1 MQEVSSV
8 FFEPVHKQATL
19 KQHEQRLVAMDKC
32 WKVPYAWLQS
42 CMGEGGQDYLMKAF
56 LKCLPNRVEVATPS
70 QAAQAIEQLTASKL
84 YSFSSRGG
92 QGAVS
97 AAQEMVNSLV
107 HGFAPSL
114 GQNPSVFLMQVWA
127 KLPNFCQYHKKG
139 NERLVGKAA
148 CEAMLQD
155 IGVSSI

>member
-1 MQEVSSV
+1 M
-8 FFEPVHKQATL
+8 QATL

-56 LKCLPNRVEVATPS
+56 LKCLPNEHEEATPGE
-70 QAAQAIEQLTASKL
+70 AAQAIQQLSASKL

-92 QGAVS
+92 QGAVN

-107 HGFAPSL
+107 HGFPPSL
-114 GQNPSVFLMQVWA
+114 GTNPSMFLTQVWA
-127 KLPNFCQYHKKG
+127 KLPNFCTYNKKG
-139 NERLVGKAA
+139 QRLVGKAA
-148 CEAMLQD
+148 CEAMLED
-155 IGVSSI
+155 IGYCSI

>member
-56 LKCLPNRVEVATPS
+56 PKCLPNEHEEATPGE
-70 QAAQAIEQLTASKL
+70 AAQAIQQLSASKL

-92 QGAVS
+92 QGAVN

-107 HGFAPSL
+107 HGFPPSL
-114 GQNPSVFLMQVWA
+114 GTNPSMFLTQVWA
-127 KLPNFCQYHKKG
+127 KLPNFCTYNKKG
-139 NERLVGKAA
+139 QRLVGKAA
-148 CEAMLQD
+148 CEAMLED
-155 IGVSSI
+155 IGYCSI